1 MVIAGMGIITQDQ
14 VTLSHLQTLLY
25 FLCHH
30 SWFLIFHN
38 TSAGERVCIETAMPV
53 ARYKALSNQKLQ
65 GKGHH

>member
-14 VTLSHLQTLLY
+14 VTLSHLQTLLC

-38 TSAGERVCIETAMPV
+38 TSAGERVCIETAMSV

-65 GKGHH
+65 GKGRH